1 MYIFSSFYY
10 FGLLFT
16 YFLLACVL
24 TRWNLIPSIWFCF
37 SNSTT
42 EFELRY
48 SVFKVLPKFSIIE
61 FRAPCDYASALGFSA
76 TGGSQATTFGFT
88 NTEYREVNLGKYRQE
103 NLGAHRPC
111 PAEAR
116 KSKSGSALCLR
127 ASAFRQS
134 NAGAMVGTV

>member
-16 YFLLACVL
+16 YYLLACVL

-61 FRAPCDYASALGFSA
+61 FRAPCDYASALGFS
-76 TGGSQATTFGFT
+76 TT
-88 NTEYREVNLGKYRQE
+88 E
-103 NLGAHRPC
+103 PS
-111 PAEAR
+111 R
-116 KSKSGSALCLR
+116 KSQCTPLHPPSRRLGILGCRVAP
-127 ASAFRQS
+127 RQAIRS
-134 NAGAMVGTV
+134 DGQDSI